1 MASPPVSVVMCTY
14 NGSEVISEQIE
25 SILHQ
30 DFDDFELLIVD
41 DRSTDNT
48 FEQLKRW
55 QEKSTKIRLFQNE
68 ANLGYNKNFEKAIS
82 LAEGEFIAIS
92 DQDDIWMPEK
102 ISLQLKAFSSPEVLV
117 THGMSVLLENGEL
130 QYKKRKLHHHYSG
143 SDPKKFFLFNPV
155 QGHDMMFRGSL
166 KQYVLPVPDNIIYD
180 WWIAVNAAAMGKIV
194 SVPAVLVH
202 QRIHETNSFFGNPVV
217 KRKTQPDLGD
227 VLQAI
232 KKVNGL
238 NDTDMKFLQTLLDF
252 VKNQSTGNAKFNRS
266 FFNFL
271 FENRRIFFGHK
282 KRMFPALNHLKNA
295 IKYAKTDFKGK
306 GLSY

>member
-1 MASPPVSVVMCTY
+1 MASPTVSIVMCTY
-14 NGSEVISEQIE
+14 NGSAVIDEQIE
-25 SILHQ
+25 SILNQ
-30 DFDDFELLIVD
+30 KYNNFDLTIID
-41 DRSTDNT
+41 DQSTDNT
-48 FEQLKRW
+48 FEKLKNW
-55 QEKSTKIRLFQNE
+55 QAKSPQIRLFQNE
-68 ANLGYNKNFEKAIS
+68 ENLGFNKNFEKAIS

-92 DQDDIWMPEK
+92 DQDDIWMPDK
-102 ISLQLKAFSSPEVLV
+102 ISLQLEAFSSPDVLV
-117 THGMSVLLENGEL
+117 THGMSVLLEGGEL

-155 QGHDMMFRGSL
+155 QGHDMMFRSSL
-166 KQYVLPVPDNIIYD
+166 KQYVLPVPKNIIYD

-194 SVPAVLVH
+194 SVPKILVH
-202 QRIHETNSFFGNPVV
+202 QRIHDTNSFFGNPVV

-227 VLQAI
+227 VLQTI
-232 KKVNGL
+232 MEVNRL
-238 NDTDMKFLQTLLDF
+238 NSTDRIFLQTLLYF
-252 VKNQSTGNAKFNRS
+252 VKNQSSGNSKFNLS

-271 FENRRIFFGHK
+271 FKNRNLFFGHK